1 MDKITYLKELIDDL
15 EMAIEDKDKNNI
27 EYFKEQIKKILKLI
41 WILKKYMRIKQ
52 HQSLILNMNHIIIP
66 YNAVFI
72 IGDYFFGVIYWKMVS
87 EKYDFVV

>member
-41 WILKKYMRIKQ
+41 
-52 HQSLILNMNHIIIP
+52 
-66 YNAVFI
+66 
-72 IGDYFFGVIYWKMVS
+72 
-87 EKYDFVV
+87 